1 MFEQEDERFNQS
13 NVYEPE
19 NDTYQSLWWVKVVLT
34 YQNAS
39 KHYRDRH

>member
-19 NDTYQSLWWVKVVLT
+19 NDTYQSLWWV
-34 YQNAS
+34 
-39 KHYRDRH
+39 R